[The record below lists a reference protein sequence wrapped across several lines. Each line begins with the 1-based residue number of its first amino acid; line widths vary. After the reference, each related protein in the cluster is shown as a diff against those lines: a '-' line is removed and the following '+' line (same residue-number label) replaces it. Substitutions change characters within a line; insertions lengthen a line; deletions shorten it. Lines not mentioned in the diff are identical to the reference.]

1 MSSKTPLPTD
11 FPPFKTT
18 LIFYKRILQTLNK
31 KREFENTYPILFSEL
46 LRFKAEIGSFVK
58 LQLVKY
64 WKVQQI
70 ELTEKEV
77 LFFLETECFL
87 ERLLDACQYG
97 KMKITQQF
105 MFDHIFANYEINI
118 SSIQCIYIKVKG
130 KYIEFLK
137 NYDQRFQQYECD
149 IFQVLSKFSISA
161 ITTKIDLEQLY
172 TDYLI
177 LEAYASSSQGNP
189 EIQYAYLNYIRSY
202 TRYPA
207 FLFTDFNQGFTEV
220 NISADPAEY
229 NFLGLNI
236 PLIEDTATLAQ
247 TLSSFLVEFYVHKCS
262 FDMSTAKTHS
272 EIKKSA
278 QQAQSIIDLLWAIEP
293 ILNKNTKKK
302 SDTNTVTYKEVRGEM
317 VALLYHDFNTIHH
330 TVELEQFRQTEK
342 FAANAIIRDANQQS
356 EKLILLKQLKA
367 DYQEKYDELV
377 KPIDGNQF
385 MRYLCSVINSN
396 SDLTAQTLP
405 LKAKHVNTISYKF
418 NKFEINSIEMSKD
431 NITTG
436 VKNYRKKLPSNVARF
451 LIT

>member
-1 MSSKTPLPTD
+1 MSSKTPSPTD

-64 WKVQQI
+64 WNVQQT
-70 ELTEKEV
+70 ELAEQEVSLFLKTES
-77 LFFLETECFL
+77 FL
-87 ERLLDACQYG
+87 ERLLDACQCG

-105 MFDHIFANYEINI
+105 MFDHIFANYGINI
-118 SSIQCIYIKVKG
+118 SSIQHIYIQVKE
-130 KYIEFLK
+130 KYAKFLK
-137 NYDQRFQQYECD
+137 HYDQTFQQYECD
-149 IFQVLSKFSISA
+149 VFQVFSKFSIAA
-161 ITTKIDLEQLY
+161 ITTEIDLEQLY

-177 LEAYASSSQGNP
+177 LEAYAASSTGNP
-189 EIQYAYLNYIRSY
+189 EIQYAYLSYMQSY

-207 FLFTDFNQGFTEV
+207 FLFTDFNQAFTEV

-229 NFLGLNI
+229 NFLGLNV
-236 PLIEDTATLAQ
+236 PLIEDTTTLAQ
-247 TLSSFLVEFYVHKCS
+247 TLSSFLVEFYVHKSS
-262 FDMSTAKTHS
+262 FDMSTAKTDS
-272 EIKKSA
+272 DIAKST
-278 QQAQSIIDLLWAIEP
+278 QQAQSIIDLLWAVEP

-317 VALLYHDFNTIHH
+317 VALLYHDFNRTHH
-330 TVELEQFRQTEK
+330 TVELEQFRLTEK
-342 FAANAIIRDANQQS
+342 LEADAIILDTNRPS
-356 EKLILLKQLKA
+356 EKLMLLKQLKA
-367 DYQEKYDELV
+367 DYQKKYDELV

-405 LKAKHVNTISYKF
+405 LKAKHVNAISYKF
-418 NKFEINSIEMSKD
+418 NKFEINSLEMSKD

-436 VKNYRKKLPSNVARF
+436 VKNYRKKLHSGIARF